1 MSMTERTNLSSYVG
15 KRVKAIYMKA
25 DTGRVHD
32 VIEFDDGSLITAV
45 PDNLFDADGMCIE
58 NDGNFRP

>member
-1 MSMTERTNLSSYVG
+1 MSMTERINLTSFIG
-15 KRVKAIYMKA
+15 KRVKAVYMRA

-32 VIEFDDGSLITAV
+32 VIEFDDGSVITAN
-45 PDNLFDADGMCIE
+45 PDNLFDGDGMCIE